1 MLTRLRAAAE
11 REEGFTLVELLVA
24 MLVLSI
30 VGAAAVSALGQG
42 VRASA
47 RGQARG
53 DALMDLQLVA
63 QRMSREIRAAN
74 PILIAEASRIE
85 VQIVRAGQTR
95 QYRYELAAMPA
106 PATRNRLHE
115 VRVVGANSDTF
126 VLGEEFEAGG
136 LALSY
141 ADGVGNALTTLPLS
155 PGDRARV
162 KTVTITLTRFTPMNP
177 APMTVSTTVSVR
189 NNA

>member
-1 MLTRLRAAAE
+1 MLTRLRAAAG
-11 REEGFTLVELLVA
+11 REDGFTLMELLVA
-24 MLVLSI
+24 MVVLGV

-42 VRASA
+42 VRSGA

-74 PILIAEASRIE
+74 PILTAEANRIE

-95 QYRYELAAMPA
+95 RYRYELAPMPA
-106 PATRNRLHE
+106 PATRNRLVE
-115 VRVVGANSDTF
+115 VRTVGTTPGTF
-126 VLGEEFEAGG
+126 VLGEEFLAGG
-136 LALSY
+136 LTLSY
-141 ADGVGNALTTLPLS
+141 ADGAGNALTSLPLS
-155 PGDRARV
+155 QGDRARV
-162 KTVTITLTRFTPMNP
+162 KTVTVTLTRFTPLSL

>member
-1 MLTRLRAAAE
+1 MLTRLRAEA
-11 REEGFTLVELLVA
+11 RRDDGFTLMELLVA

-53 DALMDLQLVA
+53 EALMDLQLVA

-74 PILIAEASRIE
+74 PITIAEAGRIE
-85 VQIVRAGQTR
+85 VQIVRSGQTR
-95 QYRYELAAMPA
+95 IYRYELSAMPV
-106 PATRNRLHE
+106 PGTRNRLHE
-115 VRVVGANSDTF
+115 VRTVGGVSNTF
-126 VLGEEFEAGG
+126 LLGEEFVAGG
-136 LALSY
+136 LTLSY
-141 ADGVGNALTTLPLS
+141 EDGAGTALTALPLTQ
-155 PGDRARV
+155 GDRARV
-162 KTVTITLTRFTPMNP
+162 KTVTITLTRFTPMN
-177 APMTVSTTVSVR
+177 ATPMSVSTTVSVR

>member
-11 REEGFTLVELLVA
+11 REDGFTLVELLVA
-24 MLVLSI
+24 MLVLSL

-53 DALMDLQLVA
+53 ESLMDLQLVA

-74 PILIAEASRIE
+74 PILVAEAGRIE
-85 VQIVRAGQTR
+85 VQIARSGQTR
-95 QYRYELAAMPA
+95 RYRYELTPMPA
-106 PATRNRLHE
+106 PGTRNRLRE
-115 VRVVGANSDTF
+115 LRTVGTVSDTF
-126 VLGEEFEAGG
+126 VLGEEFVAGG
-136 LALSY
+136 LTLSY
-141 ADGVGNALTTLPLS
+141 ADGVGNPLTALPLS
-155 PGDRARV
+155 QGDRARV

-177 APMTVSTTVSVR
+177 APMSVSTTVSVR